1 MRSLRPSRCGGRWV
15 GSALPD
21 EALGDEGLRAVLQ
34 GEEREAERHLA
45 LARGWRC
52 RHPAGRGAHLAS
64 ANPPP
69 CSLASDP
76 SLRNAPRPRCS
87 AFPFFLN
94 CVFPFLDRAR
104 FAPLSPLPCFWKAGG
119 GKGACLPVKSRFF
132 LAFWLVFFLKNRLFL
147 FF

>member
-1 MRSLRPSRCGGRWV
+1 V

-87 AFPFFLN
+87 AFPFFLT
-94 CVFPFLDRAR
+94 
-104 FAPLSPLPCFWKAGG
+104 
-119 GKGACLPVKSRFF
+119 
-132 LAFWLVFFLKNRLFL
+132 VFFLFLTEPVLLLYRLSPVSGKQGAERVPVCRSSRDFFSILACFFKKNRLFFIFL
-147 FF
+147 EIVFTKTYF